1 MREHRWRPFS
11 AFLLDGFLDQS
22 RTQTAGAD
30 ADPLVALADHSS
42 HSLNV
47 GVEHTPGLII
57 RMADVIPGDRL
68 LEAHFTHKCHDRT
81 PSR

>member
-22 RTQTAGAD
+22 RTQAARAD
-30 ADPLVALADHSS
+30 ADPLVALPDDRTHG
-42 HSLNV
+42 LNIWI
-47 GVEHTPGLII
+47 EHTPGLII
-57 RMADVIPGDRL
+57 CMADVIPGDRL

>member
-22 RTQTAGAD
+22 RTQAAGAD
-30 ADPLVALADHSS
+30 ADPLMALADDGS
-42 HSLNV
+42 HGLNV
-47 GVEHTPGLII
+47 GIEHAPGLIV
-57 RMADVIPGDRL
+57 RMADIVPRDWL

>member
-1 MREHRWRPFS
+1 M
-11 AFLLDGFLDQS
+11 
-22 RTQTAGAD
+22 
-30 ADPLVALADHSS
+30 ALADHSS

-47 GVEHTPGLII
+47 GVEHPPGLIV

-68 LEAHFTHKCHDRT
+68 LEAQFTHKRHDRT

>member
-1 MREHRWRPFS
+1 MREHRWWPFL

-22 RTQTAGAD
+22 RTQAARAD
-30 ADPLVALADHSS
+30 ADPLVALADDGS
-42 HSLNV
+42 HGLNV
-47 GVEHTPGLII
+47 GIEHTPSLIVC
-57 RMADVIPGDRL
+57 MADIVSRDWL